1 MPKKF
6 SAFERQPLSCID
18 MEHFTLMNNDLQKK
32 RMFLFLQ
39 GPRGP
44 FFLQLVC
51 HLKAMATPP
60 TKLALIRAIKS
71 FRQIS
76 EVLFLS
82 RYQSMRGAGSC
93 NENFEKS
100 RSQILRSITPPR
112 IVRAKR
118 IKCSPNCRVG
128 LPSPIRFGVKP
139 GFVRNKLSSAAKFAT
154 DRGQWPEPYA
164 QRSALPLSSV

>member
-18 MEHFTLMNNDLQKK
+18 MEHFTLMNNDLQKNVCFFFYK
-32 RMFLFLQ
+32 GRVDL
-39 GPRGP
+39 
-44 FFLQLVC
+44 FLQLVC
-51 HLKAMATPP
+51 HLKAMATSP

-71 FRQIS
+71 FGQIS

-82 RYQSMRGAGSC
+82 RYQSMRGAGFC

-118 IKCSPNCRVG
+118 IKRSPNCRVG